1 MQLWTEWWS
10 WVEPL
15 RGACSRT
22 QSFLWLAA
30 VMAGTSTRN
39 DLLGVTSIVRAL
51 GLAAQYYGNILDFFH
66 SPAADPDRLSRKWVE
81 IVFKR
86 LPGIERVNGMA
97 VLLGDG
103 IKIPKRG
110 RKMPAV
116 KSLHQVS
123 ESNTKPE
130 YIMGHSI
137 QVVSVLVAAA
147 GSFFAVPLCGR
158 IHEGLVFS
166 NRDQRTLAGQELLK
180 LHDRPAVRAVVVCF

>member
-1 MQLWTEWWS
+1 MILPVAAIRS
-10 WVEPL
+10 RVEPS
-15 RGACSRT
+15 RESCSRT

-39 DLLGVTSIVRAL
+39 DLQGVSSIVRAL
-51 GLAAQYYGNILDFFH
+51 GLAAQYYDNILDFFH

-103 IKIPKRG
+103 INITKRG

-116 KSLHQVS
+116 KLLHQVS
-123 ESNTKPE
+123 
-130 YIMGHSI
+130 
-137 QVVSVLVAAA
+137 VS
-147 GSFFAVPLCGR
+147 R
-158 IHEGLVFS
+158 
-166 NRDQRTLAGQELLK
+166 
-180 LHDRPAVRAVVVCF
+180 